1 MDELI
6 CVEHLRKTYGATTA
20 VDDVSFRV
28 AEGEVV
34 GLLGRN
40 GAGKTTTIEILEGF
54 RAPSA
59 GTVRVLGRDP
69 ARGGRRLKNRVGI
82 VLQSAGIDAALTVK
96 EVVGLYASFY
106 RPRRPVDDV
115 LTEVDLE
122 ASAHVRVAQLSGGQR
137 RRLDLA
143 LALSGSPTVLFLD
156 EPTTGL
162 DPAARHRT
170 WDVISRLRERGVAI
184 LMTSHYL
191 DEVQHL
197 ADRVV
202 VLHLGRVVADGPPEH
217 LRSEVRPMTVISFR
231 LPVRLELPD
240 GPWESGASGLPATTL
255 MTERPTEAIRI
266 LASWASGQGLELE
279 DLEMHP
285 PSLEDVYLELTTD

>member
-1 MDELI
+1 VDELI
-6 CVEHLRKTYGATTA
+6 CVDHLQKRYGSTTA

-54 RAPSA
+54 RTPSA
-59 GTVRVLGRDP
+59 GMVRVLGRDP

-82 VLQSAGIDAALTVK
+82 VLQSAGIDATLSVK

-106 RPRRPVDDV
+106 RPRRRVDDV
-115 LTEVDLE
+115 LDEVNLE
-122 ASAHVRVAQLSGGQR
+122 ASARVRVAQLSGGQR

-143 LALSGSPTVLFLD
+143 LALAGSPKVLFLD

-170 WDVISRLRERGVAI
+170 WDVINRLRERGVAI

-217 LRSEVRPMTVISFR
+217 LRSEMRPMTVISFR
-231 LPVRLELPD
+231 LSVRLELPD
-240 GPWESGASGLPATTL
+240 GPWECGTNDLPATTL
-255 MTERPTEAIRI
+255 FTDQPTEAIRI
-266 LASWASGQGLELE
+266 LASWASSQGLELE
-279 DLEMHP
+279 ELEMHP
-285 PSLEDVYLELTTD
+285 PSLEDAYLELTTD